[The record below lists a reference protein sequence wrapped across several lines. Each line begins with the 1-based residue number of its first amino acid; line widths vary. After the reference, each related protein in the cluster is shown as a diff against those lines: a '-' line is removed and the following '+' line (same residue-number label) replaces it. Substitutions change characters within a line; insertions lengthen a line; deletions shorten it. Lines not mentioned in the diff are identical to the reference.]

1 MVIKAIFSDIDGTLL
16 HDDLTIGNKTLKA
29 IKALNDKNI
38 PFVIV
43 SARSPKAIY
52 PILKRY
58 NLNTNIISFSGG
70 AILNND
76 RNVIFN
82 EGFNKMQVKEI
93 IDFIKKEQFDLTW
106 NLYSIDKWVV
116 HDKNDPRVLLEESI
130 VKDSSIQGDESLFE
144 NDEKINKILCIC
156 NPLYTNMIQ
165 EKLRNKFKEYSICL
179 SSKNLLEIMPNNISK
194 GNAIINYCKI
204 NNICTDN
211 CVGFGDNYNDESM
224 LKAVKYGVL
233 MDNAP
238 SELKKHFNYI
248 TASNNEDGIYAFLND
263 NKII

>member
-1 MVIKAIFSDIDGTLL
+1 MNIKAVFSDIDGTLL
-16 HDDLTIGNKTLKA
+16 HDDLTIGDKTLKA
-29 IKALNDKNI
+29 IKVLNDKNI

-43 SARSPKAIY
+43 SARSPKGIY

-76 RNVIFN
+76 KSVIFN
-82 EGFNKMQVKEI
+82 EDFNKKQVKEI
-93 IDFIKKEQFDLTW
+93 IDFINNEKFDLAW
-106 NLYSIDKWVV
+106 NLYSINKWVV

-130 VKDSSIQGDESLFE
+130 VKDNSIQGDETLFE
-144 NDEKINKILCIC
+144 DDEKINKILCIC
-156 NPLYTNMIQ
+156 NPLYTNIIQ
-165 EKLRNKFKEYSICL
+165 EKLRNKFKDYSISL
-179 SSKNLLEIMPNNISK
+179 SSKKLLEIMPNNISK

-204 NNICTDN
+204 NNISIDN

-224 LKAVKYGVL
+224 LKTVKYGVL

-248 TASNNEDGIYAFLND
+248 TASNNNDGIYVFLND